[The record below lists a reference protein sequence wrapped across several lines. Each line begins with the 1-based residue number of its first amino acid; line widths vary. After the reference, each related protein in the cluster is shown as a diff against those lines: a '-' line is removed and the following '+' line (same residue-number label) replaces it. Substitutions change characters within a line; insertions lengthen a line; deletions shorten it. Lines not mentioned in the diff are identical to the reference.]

1 MRTKLSSNLPLF
13 ISILCL
19 SILVSSCRNDDE
31 TTDCN
36 TFEWEYT
43 GPTDPEAWQLC
54 SADCGGLSQSPVNIA
69 NAVVDS
75 DLSALVANYQA
86 APIGLR
92 NNGHTIQFDY
102 DAGST
107 LNVNG
112 EEYELLQFHFHALSE
127 HTVSGQQFPLEVHL
141 VHQNAAGALAV
152 VGVFFEA
159 GNDNAFLA
167 NFGGNLPAAENDTY
181 DSADM
186 VNPADMLPADDA
198 YYTYDGSLTTPPCSE
213 VVTWL
218 VMKSSVE
225 ASSGQIQEMQDILQN
240 NYRPVQALN
249 SRGISEFN

>member
-1 MRTKLSSNLPLF
+1 MRTLSLNFHLLVSLF
-13 ISILCL
+13 CFVT
-19 SILVSSCRNDDE
+19 LVSSCRNDDE

-54 SADCGGLSQSPVNIA
+54 SADCGGQAQSPVNIA
-69 NAVVDS
+69 NAVADNN
-75 DLSALVANYQA
+75 LNALVADYQA

-141 VHQNAAGALAV
+141 VHQNAVGDLAV
-152 VGVFFEA
+152 VGVFFEP
-159 GNDNAFLA
+159 GSDNTFLA
-167 NFGGNLPAAENDTY
+167 NFTGNLPAEENATY

-186 VNPADMLPADDA
+186 VNPEDMLPADDA

-218 VMKSSVE
+218 VMKSPVE
-225 ASSGQIQEMQDILQN
+225 ASSTQMQEMQDILQN

-249 SRGISEFN
+249 GRGISEFN

>member
-1 MRTKLSSNLPLF
+1 MRTKLSPRLF
-13 ISILCL
+13 LTSIICL
-19 SILVSSCRNDDE
+19 SPLVSSCRNDDE

-36 TFEWEYT
+36 TYEWEYT
-43 GPTDPEAWQLC
+43 GVTAPDTWQLC
-54 SADCGGLSQSPVNIA
+54 SADCGGQAQSPVDIA
-69 NAVVDS
+69 NAVADNN
-75 DLSALVANYQA
+75 LNALVADYQA

-102 DAGST
+102 GAGST

-112 EEYELLQFHFHALSE
+112 EDYELLQFHFHALSE
-127 HTVSGQQFPLEVHL
+127 HTVSGQQYPLEVHL

-152 VGVFFEA
+152 VGVFFEP
-159 GNDNAFLA
+159 GSDNAFLE
-167 NFGGNLPAAENDTY
+167 NFAGNLPASENDTY

-186 VNPADMLPADDA
+186 VNPEDMLPTDDG

-218 VMKSSVE
+218 VMKSPVE
-225 ASSGQIQEMQDILQN
+225 ASSGQIQEMQDVLQN

-249 SRGISEFN
+249 GRGITEFN